1 MDVCKELWTAD
12 LPKFSGTYVKFDDV
26 VFTPKPVQN
35 PIPIWVEGES
45 GPALRRTVSVRR
57 FLQYLPGFDFDHP
70 PGSWIAPTEHDLKRP

>member
-12 LPKFSGTYVKFDDV
+12 LPKFSGKYVKFDDV
-26 VFTPKPVQN
+26 LFTPKPVQN
-35 PIPIWVEGES
+35 PIPIWVGGES

-57 FLQYLPGFDFDHP
+57 SLQYLPGFDFDHP